1 MQSYFF
7 VGLFH
12 KCVPARNT
20 IIYSMLVI
28 KKLQCN
34 VHLALVF
41 LLYHAVIFTF
51 LKAFFV
57 YELLFRYNKNRLKIF
72 HRESLENWKQGFKTK
87 KEMKS
92 WSVFSK
98 KKHNAKNRIFN
109 GYGKALFWQRWF
121 LRSYFGYWARG
132 MGWVLT
138 VSCWWWVAFKQ
149 FGDML

>member
-1 MQSYFF
+1 M
-7 VGLFH
+7 
-12 KCVPARNT
+12 
-20 IIYSMLVI
+20 VI

-57 YELLFRYNKNRLKIF
+57 YELLFCYNKNRLKIF
-72 HRESLENWKQGFKTK
+72 HTESLENWKQGFKTK

-98 KKHNAKNRIFN
+98 KNIMQK
-109 GYGKALFWQRWF
+109 
-121 LRSYFGYWARG
+121 
-132 MGWVLT
+132 T
-138 VSCWWWVAFKQ
+138 VSSMDMVKPC
-149 FGDML
+149 FGKDDSYAVTLVIKPGVWGGF